1 MTRSTDTKHTREG
14 RRGEEEGGGTQDGHQ
29 TMARNESVTLRR
41 DLQPHLVGFGIN
53 RNENH
58 LNVLRMEV
66 QIVL

>member
-14 RRGEEEGGGTQDGHQ
+14 GAEEEGGGTQDGHQ
-29 TMARNESVTLRR
+29 TMAWKESVTLCR
-41 DLQPHLVGFGIN
+41 DLQPHLVGFHIN

-66 QIVL
+66 QILL